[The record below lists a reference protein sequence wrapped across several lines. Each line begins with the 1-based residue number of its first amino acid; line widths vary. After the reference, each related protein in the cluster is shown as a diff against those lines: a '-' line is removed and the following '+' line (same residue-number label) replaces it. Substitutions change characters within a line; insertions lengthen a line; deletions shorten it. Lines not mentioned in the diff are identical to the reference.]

1 MLKPKV
7 ALAFGTLYL
16 LTVSLLVARYIVS
29 GSSADVY
36 LELAIQQGAK
46 PIGDATVVTLLRI
59 AVFLTGTFLSL
70 WLLYLNSQNRDVGT

>member
-70 WLLYLNSQNRDVGT
+70 WLLY

>member
-36 LELAIQQGAK
+36 LELAILQGAK

-70 WLLYLNSQNRDVGT
+70 WLLY

>member
-46 PIGDATVVTLLRI
+46 PIGDATVVTLLGI

-70 WLLYLNSQNRDVGT
+70 WLLY